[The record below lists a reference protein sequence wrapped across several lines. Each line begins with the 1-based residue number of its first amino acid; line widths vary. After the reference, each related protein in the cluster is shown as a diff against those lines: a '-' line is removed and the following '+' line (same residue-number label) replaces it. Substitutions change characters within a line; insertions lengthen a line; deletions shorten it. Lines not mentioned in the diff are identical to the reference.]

1 MKHLKRFN
9 ESISSTNLTLDD
21 IKHNLEIYK
30 KVSEKYPIIEDP
42 QNKVI
47 KDSGLHWTSHKLKVF
62 GSVDIDKI
70 NKSNMNKDEFIDFI
84 KNNSTYSKDK
94 FNKDMD
100 DKKLFYQLES
110 IYIEPSFVNEMISFY
125 INNPGKYSKL
135 PINFQ
140 KVDMTSDDI
149 ISKLDK
155 TTNKLNELG
164 KIKEK
169 LKSLKDKYDLTEN
182 DIMDL
187 AFELK
192 YELFPYKY
200 EK

>member
-1 MKHLKRFN
+1 MKYLKNFN
-9 ESISSTNLTLDD
+9 ENISYTNLTIDD
-21 IKHNLEIYK
+21 IKNNLEIYK

-47 KDSGLHWTSHKLKVF
+47 KDSGLHWISHKLKVF

-94 FNKDMD
+94 FDKDMD
-100 DKKLFYQLES
+100 DKKLFYQLDS
-110 IYIEPSFVNEMISFY
+110 IYIEPSFVNEMIAFY
-125 INNPGKYSKL
+125 INNVGKYSKL
-135 PINFQ
+135 PISFQ
-140 KVDMTSDDI
+140 KVEMTSDEI
-149 ISKLDK
+149 ISKLNK
-155 TTNKLNELG
+155 TTNKLNELD
-164 KIKEK
+164 KIRDK

-187 AFELK
+187 AFGLK
-192 YELFPYKY
+192 HELFPPKY